1 MNPWNH
7 LKRSLQSERGSWVI
21 TAVVL
26 TTASAGMS
34 FMSAFAAGKNAKN
47 QTQAVADQAKRNADL
62 KARSTVRLAA
72 TQRMS
77 FLQSGIS
84 LTGENDTAQAVQDE
98 TYKYGMEDIS
108 QIGKNAVQTNANIMA
123 KARSEE
129 LQSISSGI
137 MTLAGGA
144 GKLNTGGV

>member
-84 LTGENDTAQAVQDE
+84 LTGYQFGEHVDFH
-98 TYKYGMEDIS
+98 
-108 QIGKNAVQTNANIMA
+108 
-123 KARSEE
+123 
-129 LQSISSGI
+129 LQSSLILRDVTLIHLSSFFFLFVRI
-137 MTLAGGA
+137 
-144 GKLNTGGV
+144 